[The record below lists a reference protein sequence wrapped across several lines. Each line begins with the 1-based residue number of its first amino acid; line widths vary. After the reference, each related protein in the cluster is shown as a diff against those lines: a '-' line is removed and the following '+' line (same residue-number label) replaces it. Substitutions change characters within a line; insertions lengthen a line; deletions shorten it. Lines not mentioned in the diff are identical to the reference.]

1 MLDLT
6 TCLFFF
12 ADFKAESRCTDAENT
27 VQKLQKEVDKLE
39 GKHDSEPPFPCHSS
53 VKSVP
58 IMKFSLYFFLSVTI
72 SRAVFMY
79 LSLCISC
86 QILSH
91 VILRCLID
99 YVFPLYSAW
108 QYNACHPILP
118 HD

>member
-39 GKHDSEPPFPCHSS
+39 GKHDSEPPFSCHFS

-79 LSLCISC
+79 IFMYFLPDPVSRYPSM
-86 QILSH
+86 SH
-91 VILRCLID
+91 RLR
-99 YVFPLYSAW
+99 V
-108 QYNACHPILP
+108 PII
-118 HD
+118 